1 MSSNNEDE
9 SPVRV
14 EDIVNEFK
22 ASTDEDIKY
31 MILKK
36 PIHWNVIEDLTT
48 YYENIIKPV
57 FKEGSPDVTNLLS
70 SEMLPHIFE
79 DDIEPFINTLLEPLL
94 SLFGSLVQEER
105 KSLIL
110 QCFKAVLGKFISKSQ
125 NSGAFVKLHKDFI
138 SQYIHVLKTSGYDV
152 THKVLYRDILRLLIQ
167 ISYQHVIPIDL
178 MSEILQT
185 TSTETK
191 FDPTTRQLLDSSF
204 KLVNY
209 KELHEINEMITLSQ
223 LVVLSERWYKFNEAP
238 FIYYKFV
245 KQNAEDLK
253 IKSVEEVCDEVS
265 DILHVLVNF
274 KPLFFTT
281 SYSSKKVVDA
291 GLGPDMPLYFQN
303 VLDYLQHAQSNY
315 NDHMRVDTN
324 DLSAG
329 GEFVDEDIAQQD
341 YLNELQSDTDN
352 FEEEEDPFTFEDGLS
367 SAVDKNNQN
376 ANNQISIL
384 ISRINELHKEHK
396 LYKKATNQV
405 LDTPDEID
413 RVINTLNTSSDYDE
427 LHHAIDLVE
436 NIVKDPIF
444 EKIGEEKQL
453 ELYTGL
459 LLRLKRDKEFVK
471 VLKVGNMKQKIDE
484 GLDIRITIYSI
495 LLQTKE
501 TMFTYTLACM
511 ILETIATLGVK
522 EKDPSIFSQIVTLYK
537 KIMTQYETYLE
548 GVDPEWFETHIVRVI
563 MDQNP
568 DLYHSILQH

>member
-537 KIMTQYETYLE
+537 RIMTQYETYLE